1 MTSQILTNHL
11 KMHSQ
16 FLIDL
21 RAGKVELTQS
31 ALDDQIKIIDL
42 SIQYS
47 DAMEKQIANYKAID
61 EKAKRMDLT
70 RAGGRLQ

>member
-1 MTSQILTNHL
+1 MTSQILTDHL

-16 FLIDL
+16 FLMEL

-31 ALDDQIKIIDL
+31 ALDEQIKIIDL

-47 DAMEKQIANYKAID
+47 DAMEKQNADYKVMV
-61 EKAKRMDLT
+61 EKAKRQELA